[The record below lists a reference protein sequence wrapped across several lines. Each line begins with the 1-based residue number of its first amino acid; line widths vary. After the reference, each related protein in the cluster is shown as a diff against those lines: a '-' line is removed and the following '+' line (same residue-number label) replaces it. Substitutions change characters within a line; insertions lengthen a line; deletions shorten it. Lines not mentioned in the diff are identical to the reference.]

1 MSKRILFLLMLAFT
15 CAFMLVGCGD
25 DGDDGAPGSDADA
38 SAMIAALQAQLDAG
52 LITIAQYEEA
62 IAALQAQAN
71 TPKITQTESCAT
83 CHNGDVQFDG
93 PAHQAE
99 YDKYT
104 DTSDIVLDITS
115 VTTTGTTGNYTNTM
129 VFTVMH
135 ADGTTAYDLTPAA
148 FITTFPR
155 IVFYRGNYVTGTG
168 FNTALQSAV
177 TVNASNLTNNGGGQ
191 YTVVNTASSA
201 NLQAQSY
208 VIGIIGKDLISFGDV
223 KSTQVAPY
231 SDIAI
236 AAYTTVD
243 GMTGESVTGLTS
255 TANVAGCQQC
265 HGTPYKKHGYINAQ
279 VSGLPDFV
287 TCKVCHAD
295 TRDGSHA
302 SWQLLYDDPAA
313 YAAQDGV
320 TTPAQNTKYAYKS
333 TVMAD
338 VHMSHNME
346 FAYPQSMANCVT
358 CHKGKLDRILDN
370 DNFVISTCQSCH
382 AIDNLN
388 AKAKAKYPTHPTLS
402 VSSAACNTGCHQD
415 NSGIEFN
422 KIHTGYNS
430 AIYKSTS
437 TTDLNAL
444 VKYADAI
451 SISFGT
457 ITYNSTAKTLT
468 FEFTLADSSNVADM
482 QTVVPTVIISG
493 YGYNTKNFLLS
504 GHTDTDPSTTV
515 TKRLAE
521 GALSTTTA
529 PVNFSNISNPTKT
542 AASTSWKATYDMSA
556 FDYTGLVTSGA
567 ISKIEIGVMPKVV
580 DADGNVVAASAD
592 STTFNLSTNAV
603 VANYYQGTSEVIP
616 AANCNKCHEQLA
628 TTFHRPAYGGKITV
642 CRMCHTPASGGS
654 HLEMQSRSIDSYVH
668 AIHSFQAF
676 DTKNID
682 WTDDVEALEYEHH
695 IESTYPNFTI
705 MNCESCH
712 EEGTYDVPDQSKSL
726 PGVLSAS
733 YTWKEGKDR
742 SIGTVAS
749 AVTGPA
755 SRACGSCHRSHYI
768 NEDEAG
774 DLANLNSH
782 VASFGYYVTSATGV
796 FDSVVSQVMALFK

>member
-1 MSKRILFLLMLAFT
+1 MLAFT

-25 DGDDGAPGSDADA
+25 DGSDGAPGSDADA
-38 SAMIAALQAQLDAG
+38 SAMIAELQAQLDAG
-52 LITIAQYEEA
+52 LITIAEYEAA
-62 IAALQAQAN
+62 IAALQTQVN
-71 TPKITQTESCAT
+71 STKISQTESCAT

-93 PAHQAE
+93 AAHQSA

-104 DTSDIVLDITS
+104 DTTTLGLTITG
-115 VTTTGTTGNYTNTM
+115 VTFTPNADPTKTDVALTFTATENGNAVTL
-129 VFTVMH
+129 
-135 ADGTTAYDLTPAA
+135 APATFA
-148 FITTFPR
+148 TTFPQKT
-155 IVFYRGNYVTGTG
+155 FYVVGYNGTQFVNSLSVSVNSTG
-168 FNTALQSAV
+168 
-177 TVNASNLTNNGGGQ
+177 SNLVNNGGGS
-191 YTVVNTASSA
+191 YTSTVTASSVVTGA
-201 NLQAQSY
+201 TYSLAY
-208 VIGIIGKDLISFGDV
+208 GYLAKDLLTDLGDSSQTMYDNMV
-223 KSTQVAPY
+223 SASYTGADLTGT
-231 SDIAI
+231 SA
-236 AAYTTVD
+236 AAYV
-243 GMTGESVTGLTS
+243 S
-255 TANVAGCQQC
+255 TANVEACENC
-265 HGTPYKKHGYINAQ
+265 HGAPYRKHGYREAA
-279 VSGLPDFV
+279 VAGLPDFV
-287 TCKVCHAD
+287 ACKTCHYD
-295 TRDGSHA
+295 TRNGGHA
-302 SWQLLYDDPAA
+302 AWQLLYDDPAA

-320 TTPAQNTKYAYKS
+320 TTTDQNTKYAYKAS
-333 TVMAD
+333 VMND

-358 CHKGKLDRILDN
+358 CHEGKLDRILDN
-370 DNFVISTCQSCH
+370 DNFVVATCQSCH

-388 AKAKAKYPTHPTLS
+388 EKAKAKYASHPTLTAA
-402 VSSAACNTGCHQD
+402 SAACNTSCHQD
-415 NSGIEFN
+415 GTGVEFDT
-422 KIHTGYNS
+422 IHTGYNS

-468 FEFTLADSSNVADM
+468 FEFTLTDSSNVADM

-493 YGYNTKNFLLS
+493 YGYNTKNFLVS
-504 GHTDTDPSTTV
+504 GHSSNNGSRV
-515 TKRLAE
+515 GE

-529 PVNFSNISNPTKT
+529 PANFSAISNPTKT
-542 AASTSWKATYDMSA
+542 AASTSWKATYNLSA
-556 FDYTGLVTSGA
+556 LDYTGLITSGA
-567 ISKIEIGVMPKVV
+567 ISKVEIGVMPKVV
-580 DADGNVVAASAD
+580 DADGNTVAASAD

-616 AANCNKCHEQLA
+616 AASCNKCHEQLA
-628 TTFHRPAYGGKITV
+628 TTFHSPAYGGKITV
-642 CRMCHTPASGGS
+642 CRMCHSPASGGS

-712 EEGTYDVPDQSKSL
+712 NPGTYDVPDQSKSL

-733 YTWKEGKDR
+733 YTWTKDR
-742 SIGTVAS
+742 NIGTVAS

-774 DLANLNSH
+774 DLANLNAH
-782 VASFGYYVTSATGV
+782 VTSFGYYVTSATGV
-796 FDSVVSQVMALFK
+796 FDSVVSQVMALFQ